1 MKFIN
6 LCLVLLVPLFAHT
19 QSASIK
25 GQLKDAT
32 GAPVIFAN
40 VALFKAADS
49 LMQKV
54 EPSNESGF
62 FQLQNIPAGEY
73 FLVATNVGMA
83 DLRQQ
88 DIKLDKG
95 QSLDLGVLSFK
106 PAAVDLAEVTVS
118 TSRAMVEIK
127 PDRTVFN
134 VEGTINSVG
143 ADAITLL
150 RKAPGVTVDNQDN
163 VNVLG
168 RAGVLVYVDGKRLP
182 LSGQELS
189 NYLQNL
195 QADQIDRFDII
206 TNPGAKYEAEGNAG
220 IIDIRLK
227 KDKNLGANG
236 SVNATFSQGRY
247 ARANTSGSG
256 NYRNKRLN
264 AFGTL
269 GVADGGG
276 YMDMKF
282 LSYQNGLVLDEINN
296 HQNDWGGIN
305 YRFGTDFFLSEKS
318 TIGFLLDGGNW
329 ESTNKSLNRISIAQA
344 NTPLNVDSLLV
355 ANNTNDNDRSQRTY
369 NLNYRFDPDKGQGKA
384 RSLNIDLDYGQYVN
398 KSKRYQ
404 PNRYYD
410 ANEQVL
416 LTEVINSYDTPSDID
431 IYTAKLDYEQ
441 ALLGG
446 KLGTGG
452 KLSKVVSDNTFLV
465 FNELNG
471 VPVQNDRSS
480 NKFKYD
486 ENVYAGYVNFARP
499 LGKKWNFSA
508 GLRTEVTDAMGDLQT
523 FIDSLQEPP
532 VELNYTSWFP
542 SAGLTWQVAE
552 EHSLAL
558 NYGRRINRPDYNV
571 LNPFN
576 NQISE
581 LSYEKGN
588 PFLRPEIV
596 NNLEL
601 GYTLKYRYN
610 AKIAYSRTTD
620 QITRLIATDEND
632 PRAGFITWAN
642 LAEQKIWSANISA
655 PIDVTEKW
663 NAYVN
668 LSGSHQDNQADYG
681 DGAVVNVQ
689 AWSYNIY
696 MQNTI
701 TLPYGIK
708 GEVSGW
714 FSGPGIWGGVFR
726 YKTSWSLDLGLQRKF
741 LNEQLNVRLSASDI
755 FFKSGWL
762 GYSEF
767 NGLLAYGSGNWDA
780 RRVSASVS
788 YNFGNQKVKS
798 RNRSTGLEDEGKRV
812 GGGQ

>member
-1 MKFIN
+1 MKFFN
-6 LCLVLLVPLFAHT
+6 LCLVLLVPIFANS

-25 GQLKDAT
+25 GQLKDAA

-40 VALFKAADS
+40 AALFQTADS
-49 LMQKV
+49 ILAKV
-54 EPSNESGF
+54 EPTDENGF
-62 FQLQNIPAGEY
+62 FQMNNLPAGDY
-73 FLVATNVGMA
+73 FLTATYVGMA

-88 DIKLDKG
+88 GIKLSAG
-95 QSLDLGVLSFK
+95 QTLDLGVLAFK
-106 PAAVDLAEVTVS
+106 PAALELQEVTVS
-118 TSRAMVEIK
+118 ASRAMVEIK

-143 ADAITLL
+143 ADALSLL
-150 RKAPGVTVDNQDN
+150 RKAPSVTVDNQDN
-163 VNVLG
+163 INVLG

-195 QADQIDRFDII
+195 PAEQIDRFDII

-247 ARANTSGSG
+247 ARANTSATG
-256 NYRNKRLN
+256 NYRNKLLN
-264 AFGTL
+264 SFGTF

-276 YMDMKF
+276 YMDMNF

-296 HQNDWGGIN
+296 HKNDWRGFN

-329 ESTNKSLNRISIAQA
+329 KSTNESLNRISIAQA
-344 NTPLNVDSLLV
+344 ATPNDVDSLLV

-369 NLNYRFDPDKGQGKA
+369 NLNYRFDNRKG
-384 RSLNIDLDYGQYVN
+384 RSLNIDLDYGQYIN
-398 KSKRYQ
+398 RSERYQ

-410 ANEQVL
+410 ASEQVL
-416 LTEVINSYDTPSDID
+416 LTEVINTYNTPSDID
-431 IYTAKLDYEQ
+431 IYTAKLDYEEEI
-441 ALLGG
+441 LGG
-446 KLGTGG
+446 KLGVGG
-452 KLSKVVSDNTFLV
+452 KYSKVVSDNTFLV
-465 FNELNG
+465 FNELSG
-471 VPVQNDRSS
+471 TPVQNDRLS

-486 ENVYAGYVNFARP
+486 ENVYAGYFNFARP
-499 LGKKWNFSA
+499 LGKKWNMSA
-508 GLRTEVTDAMGDLQT
+508 GLRAEKTDAMGDLKA
-523 FIDSLQEPP
+523 FLPELQEPP
-532 VELNYTSWFP
+532 VELNYLSWFP
-542 SAGLTWQVAE
+542 SAGLTWQLAE
-552 EHSLAL
+552 QHNLAL

-576 NQISE
+576 NQISQ

-601 GYTLKYRYN
+601 GYTLAYRYN
-610 AKIAYSRTTD
+610 AKLAYSRTTD
-620 QITRLIATDEND
+620 QITRLIAPDDED

-655 PIDVTEKW
+655 PVDLTKKW

-668 LSGSHQDNQADYG
+668 LSGSYMDNQARYE
-681 DGAVVNVQ
+681 DGGVVDVQ

-701 TLPYGIK
+701 TLPLGFK

-714 FSGPGIWGGVFR
+714 FSGPGIWGGVFK

-741 LNEQLNVRLSASDI
+741 LQERLNVRLSANDI
-755 FFKSGWL
+755 FFKSGWR
-762 GYSEF
+762 GTSDF
-767 NGLLAYGSGNWDA
+767 NGLYSIGDGHWDA
-780 RRVSASVS
+780 RRVNASVS
-788 YNFGNQKVKS
+788 YNFGNNNVKS
-798 RNRSTGLEDEGKRV
+798 RQRSTGLEDESKRT
-812 GGGQ
+812 GGSGN

>member
-1 MKFIN
+1 MKYFK
-6 LCLVLLVPLFAHT
+6 LCLVLLVPFFAHS

-25 GQLKDAT
+25 GQLKDAA

-40 VALFKAADS
+40 VALFNAADS
-49 LMQKV
+49 VMAKV
-54 EPSNESGF
+54 EPTDENGF
-62 FQLQNIPAGEY
+62 FQMNNIAAGTY
-73 FLVATNVGMA
+73 NLVATNVGMA
-83 DLRQQ
+83 DLRQENIQ
-88 DIKLDKG
+88 LAKG
-95 QSLDLGVLSFK
+95 QTLDLGVLAFK
-106 PAAVDLAEVTVS
+106 PAAVELTEVTVS
-118 TSRAMVEIK
+118 ASRTMVEIK

-143 ADAITLL
+143 ADALSLL

-195 QADQIDRFDII
+195 PAEQIDRFDII

-247 ARANTSGSG
+247 ARANTSATG
-256 NYRNKRLN
+256 NYRNKRFN
-264 AFGTL
+264 SFGTFGL
-269 GVADGGG
+269 ADGGG
-276 YMDMKF
+276 FMDMNF
-282 LSYQNGLVLDEINN
+282 VSYQNGLVLDEINN
-296 HQNDWGGIN
+296 HKNDWRGLN

-329 ESTNKSLNRISIAQA
+329 ESTNESLNRISIAQA
-344 NTPLNVDSLLV
+344 SNPTSIDSLLV

-369 NLNYRFDPDKGQGKA
+369 NLNYRFDNRKG
-384 RSLNIDLDYGQYVN
+384 RSLNMDLDYGQYTFR
-398 KSKRYQ
+398 SERYQ

-410 ANEQVL
+410 ASEQVL
-416 LTEVINSYDTPSDID
+416 LTEVINRYRTPSDID
-431 IYTAKLDYEQ
+431 IYTAKMDYEEEI
-441 ALLGG
+441 LGG
-446 KLGTGG
+446 KLGIGG
-452 KLSKVVSDNTFLV
+452 KYSKVVSDNTFLV

-471 VPVQNDRSS
+471 TPVQNDRSS
-480 NKFKYD
+480 NRFKYD
-486 ENVYAGYVNFARP
+486 ENVYAGYFNFARP
-499 LGKKWNFSA
+499 LGKKWNLSA
-508 GLRTEVTDAMGDLQT
+508 GLRAEKTDATGDLKA
-523 FIDSLQEPP
+523 FLPELQEPP
-532 VELNYTSWFP
+532 VELNYMSWFP
-542 SAGLTWQVAE
+542 SAGLTWQLAE
-552 EHSLAL
+552 QHNLAL

-601 GYTLKYRYN
+601 GYTLMYRYN

-620 QITRLIATDEND
+620 QITRLISPDEND
-632 PRAGFITWAN
+632 GRAGFITWAN
-642 LAEQKIWSANISA
+642 LDDQTIWSANISA
-655 PIDVTEKW
+655 PIDITKKW
-663 NAYVN
+663 NSYIN
-668 LSGSHQDNQADYG
+668 LSGSYLNNQAIYP
-681 DGAVVNVQ
+681 DGGVVDVQ
-689 AWSYNIY
+689 AWSYNIF

-701 TLPYGIK
+701 TLPLGIK

-714 FSGPGIWGGVFR
+714 FSGPGIWGGVFK

-741 LNEQLNVRLSASDI
+741 LKEKLNVRLSASDI
-755 FFKSGWL
+755 FFKSGWR
-762 GYSEF
+762 GTSEF
-767 NGLLAYGSGNWDA
+767 NGLYSVGDGRWDA

-788 YNFGNQKVKS
+788 YNFGNNNVKS
-798 RNRSTGLEDEGKRV
+798 RQRSTGLEDESKRT
-812 GGGQ
+812 GGGGN

>member
-1 MKFIN
+1 MKFFN
-6 LCLVLLVPLFAHT
+6 LCLALLVPLLAT
-19 QSASIK
+19 AQTASIK
-25 GQLKDAT
+25 GQLKDAN
-32 GAPVIFAN
+32 GAPVVFAN
-40 VALFKAADS
+40 VAVFSAADS
-49 LMQKV
+49 SLQKV
-54 EPSNESGF
+54 ETTAETGHFN
-62 FQLQNIPAGEY
+62 LKNLAAGNY
-73 FLVATNVGMA
+73 FLVASYVGMS
-83 DLRQQ
+83 DLRKP
-88 DIKLDKG
+88 DIKVEKG
-95 QSLDLGVLSFK
+95 QQLDLGELAFA
-106 PAAVDLAEVTVS
+106 PAAVELVEVTVTS
-118 TSRAMVEIK
+118 SRAIVEVK

-143 ADAITLL
+143 ADALSLL

-168 RAGVLVYVDGKRLP
+168 RAGVIIYVDGKRLP

-206 TNPGAKYEAEGNAG
+206 TNPGSKYEAEGNAG

-236 SVNATFSQGRY
+236 SVNATYSNGRF
-247 ARANTSGSG
+247 ARLNSSASG
-256 NYRNKRLN
+256 NYRNKKMN
-264 AFGTL
+264 TFGTL
-269 GVADGGG
+269 SWNDGGG
-276 YMDMKF
+276 YMDMNF

-296 HQNDWGGIN
+296 HEHDWNGLN
-305 YRFGTDFFLSEKS
+305 YRIGTDFFLSEKS
-318 TIGFLLDGGNW
+318 TIGFLLNGGD
-329 ESTNKSLNRISIAQA
+329 SKRVTNSLNRIGIAQA
-344 NTPLNVDSLLV
+344 ANPSQMDSLLV
-355 ANNTNDNDRSQRTY
+355 ANNRADNDFLQNTY
-369 NLNYRFDPDKGQGKA
+369 NINYRFDTGKG
-384 RSLNIDLDYGQYVN
+384 RNLNFDLDYGKYTN
-398 KSKRYQ
+398 RSERYQ

-416 LTEVINSYDTPSDID
+416 LTEVINSYETPSDIN
-431 IYTAKLDYEQ
+431 IYTAKLDFEEEI
-441 ALLGG
+441 LGG
-446 KLGTGG
+446 TLGFGS
-452 KLSKVVSDNTFLV
+452 KLSKVTSDNTFLV
-465 FNELNG
+465 FDVKNGTPVLN
-471 VPVQNDRSS
+471 NRSS

-499 LGKKWNFSA
+499 FGKRWNFSA
-508 GLRTEVTDAMGDLQT
+508 GLRAEQTDATGDLKA
-523 FIDSLQEPP
+523 FLPDLQEPP
-532 VELNYTSWFP
+532 VELNYLSWFP
-542 SAGLTWQVAE
+542 SAGFTWQVAP
-552 EHSLAL
+552 EHNLAL

-576 NQISE
+576 NQISQ

-620 QITRLIATDEND
+620 QITRLIGPDEND

-642 LAEQKIWSANISA
+642 LAEQTIWSANISA
-655 PIDVTEKW
+655 PVDITQKW
-663 NAYVN
+663 NAYLN
-668 LSGSHQDNQADYG
+668 LTGSHQDNQADYG

-701 TLPYGIK
+701 TLPLGFK

-714 FSGPGIWGGVFR
+714 FSGPGIWGGVFK

-741 LNEQLNVRLSASDI
+741 LQERLNVRLSASDI
-755 FFKSGWL
+755 FFKSGWR

-767 NGLLAYGSGNWDA
+767 NGLLSYGNGNWDA

-788 YNFGNQKVKS
+788 YNFGNEKVKS
-798 RNRSTGLEDEGKRV
+798 RKRSTGLEDEGKRV
-812 GGGQ
+812 GGGGQ